1 MFVGVSVVKFYDIMI
16 RDASRVSINIMNP
29 IDSCFIAYD
38 KINTAGGVNRNSS
51 RIIVENRKMVGFQD
65 GFKKIKIAFSCMIFC
80 KRVNISITKDNSRL
94 TVVKIIKKIGKG
106 VEEISWQG
114 CWWFIKGDDIN

>member
-1 MFVGVSVVKFYDIMI
+1 
-16 RDASRVSINIMNP
+16 MNP
-29 IDSCFIAYD
+29 VDSCFIAND

-51 RIIVENRKMVGFQD
+51 RIIVENRKMVGFQ
-65 GFKKIKIAFSCMIFC
+65 GLKKIKIAFSCMIFC